1 MTHTRAILALVSL
14 LAATSLNAE
23 LPAGDVYVITK
34 STIDNGGG
42 FASGGNFALTGTI
55 GQPDASTSP
64 ASGGNFSVSGG
75 FWSAVAEL
83 AELISKDGFE

>member
-55 GQPDASTSP
+55 GQPDASLNYAT
-64 ASGGNFSVSGG
+64 GGGYTVAGG
-75 FWSAVAEL
+75 FWTGMSSLE
-83 AELISKDGFE
+83 ELIFADGFE